1 VDVSSLLTN
10 AGLKPSS
17 FNLDLRA
24 YKDFMIGDLRLSLFL
39 RVFNI
44 LDIRSEENVYDDS
57 GTANF
62 TIDEFQARQLG
73 NPELVNSI
81 DEFYRDPTFYSEP
94 RRIEIGASFFF

>member
-1 VDVSSLLTN
+1 

-24 YKDFMIGDLRLSLFL
+24 YKDFLIGDLRLSLFL

-44 LDIRSEENVYDDS
+44 LDIRNEENVYDDS

-62 TIDEFQARQLG
+62 TNEEFTARQLG
-73 NPELVNSI
+73 NPEIVNSI